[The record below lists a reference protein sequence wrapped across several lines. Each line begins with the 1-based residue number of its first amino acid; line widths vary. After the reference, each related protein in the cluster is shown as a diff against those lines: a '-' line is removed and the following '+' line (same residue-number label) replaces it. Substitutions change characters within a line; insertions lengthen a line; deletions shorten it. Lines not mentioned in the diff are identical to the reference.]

1 MCLPS
6 SFLSWY
12 ALVAN
17 PQATSAGSIAHSAV
31 SAQDAA
37 RVDGGMISLYNLPA
51 APGSNSHPVKDME
64 LGEVDSDPGVVL
76 DNRSDGYLDQSY
88 HETVRGV

>member
-1 MCLPS
+1 MFYSLTSWPSTSILRMTHVCLPS

-51 APGSNSHPVKDME
+51 APGSSSQPPVEDIE
-64 LGEVDSDPGVVL
+64 LGKLGSD
-76 DNRSDGYLDQSY
+76 
-88 HETVRGV
+88 